1 MPDLKHITDEAG
13 RVDPGIAPAPGNGE
27 PRTGRAPDREWTLK
41 MRQEA
46 REAGCDPY
54 NSVGSGVFKV
64 G

>member
-1 MPDLKHITDEAG
+1 VASSPVL
-13 RVDPGIAPAPGNGE
+13 RPAPGNGE
-27 PRTGRAPDREWTLK
+27 PRTGRPPDREWTLK
-41 MRQEA
+41 MRHEA